1 VAYLGYTLRMRTLFR
16 GWPIMVNDTHTRRR
30 RLTVIS
36 VSLQGSVLDPIMFCL
51 YISPIADLVL
61 QYGESLQ
68 QYADDTQLYI
78 SCSVNDAAS
87 ALSTLESCLASLHS
101 WFCYNGL
108 AVNPSKSEA
117 IIFGTHQS
125 LNSFPVILCHF
136 PVCHSRF
143 FSAHVWLHHNP
154 RRHTG
159 LKPHSK

>member
-1 VAYLGYTLRMRTLFR
+1 LAMLHGS
-16 GWPIMVNDTHTRRR
+16 PHTYRVELNASALAMLPLLS
-30 RLTVIS
+30 LTVIS

-78 SCSVNDAAS
+78 SCSVNDEAS

-117 IIFGTHQS
+117 
-125 LNSFPVILCHF
+125 
-136 PVCHSRF
+136 
-143 FSAHVWLHHNP
+143 
-154 RRHTG
+154 
-159 LKPHSK
+159 